1 MLCVTLFIMNGN
13 TFAKISIIFK
23 TSKFLRI
30 FLAFFMKKGLGDSP
44 KSFIS
49 FYFDNAL
56 SFLLHQLIVLWG
68 IIRKYLWIESLDEI
82 GEKTMRLKTTELTIR
97 SLGKIT
103 E

>member
-30 FLAFFMKKGLGDSP
+30 FLAFFMKKGFGDSP

-56 SFLLHQLIVLWG
+56 SFLLHQLIVLRSIVGKYFG
-68 IIRKYLWIESLDEI
+68 IECFDEV
-82 GEKTMRLKTTELTIR
+82 
-97 SLGKIT
+97 
-103 E
+103 